1 MWLKFLDNIQKYLF
15 FWVTGAIILGLLQVL
30 VFGGYPFDPL
40 ICLFAALIMIYPS
53 LVPLS
58 FDKLKGAIKRYDIIL
73 ISVLLNFVLAPLL
86 AVIIGYLFL
95 SQEPLLWLGLILLSL
110 LPGGGMVTTWALKS
124 KADMPTTVGIIFFN
138 LLLAILITPFA
149 MSFALNKLTGEF
161 LQKTEEATCALSEV
175 SSGVAS
181 CGLSGGVT
189 PIKIALPV
197 FAIVVIPLI
206 LAYFTQKILKKKKG
220 EEWLNK
226 KKRFFG
232 EFSNLGLVI
241 ILFVLMSLENNS
253 VLFEDMGLIFKSFI
267 SLMIFYLITLFVSL
281 FVYKKFFNNSVGKS
295 LVWGSYLRYI
305 TLALGLSIALII
317 GDSNLSGMIIIIA
330 LSYFVQIPI
339 SFWLNKYFKNN

>member
-1 MWLKFLDNIQKYLF
+1 MWIKFLDNIQKYLF
-15 FWVTGAIILGLLQVL
+15 FWVTGAIVLGLLQVL
-30 VFGGYPFDPL
+30 VFGGNPFNPL
-40 ICLFAALIMIYPS
+40 ICLLAALIMIYPS

-73 ISVLLNFVLAPLL
+73 ISILLNFVLAPFL
-86 AVIIGYLFL
+86 AIVIGYLFL
-95 SQEPLLWLGLILLSL
+95 SQDPLLWLGLILLSL

-181 CGLSGGVT
+181 CGLGGGVT

-241 ILFVLMSLENNS
+241 ILFVLMSLESNLILFS
-253 VLFEDMGLIFKSFI
+253 EPQLIIRSLMALVLFYFITLAI
-267 SLMIFYLITLFVSL
+267 SLFL
-281 FVYKKFFNNSVGKS
+281 YKNFFNNTDGKA

-305 TLALGLSIALII
+305 TLALGLGISLIY
-317 GDSNLSGMIIIIA
+317 GNSNLGGMIIIIV
-330 LSYFVQIPI
+330 LSYFIQIPI
-339 SFWLNKYFKNN
+339 SFWLVKFLKNN